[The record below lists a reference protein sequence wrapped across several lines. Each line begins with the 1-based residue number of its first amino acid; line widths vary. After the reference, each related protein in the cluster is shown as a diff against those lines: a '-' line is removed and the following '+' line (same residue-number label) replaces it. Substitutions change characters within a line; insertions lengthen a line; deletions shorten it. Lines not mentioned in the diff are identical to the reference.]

1 MVVAS
6 IKDNGVFQVDQYQL
20 RPIVRDTDY
29 SRLRLKDHPYGQANN
44 TTGDESND
52 GPGPFKKLY
61 VKISKR
67 DSS

>member
-52 GPGPFKKLY
+52 GTRPF
-61 VKISKR
+61 
-67 DSS
+67 